1 MLECGE
7 KWICSAGG
15 KRRFWEEMK
24 VAIVIP
30 VLNQLAYTQGCLRCL
45 EADIAAGVK
54 VIVVDNGSTDSTGEW
69 LQQARGITV
78 IANPENRGCAPAWN
92 QGCRAAKDA
101 DWVVVLNNDVLLPA
115 GWLEKLIGAA
125 GREGFDVVSPAMRE
139 REQNYPFS
147 EYAAQYMER
156 MVGVVRCGAAHGV
169 CFAVSRR
176 AFEKVGEFDE
186 AFRIGQFED
195 SDFFRRVKLAGL
207 KLGTVGD
214 SFIHHFGSV
223 TQDALR
229 SSEKVRPYEAENRA
243 YFREKWKIGWL
254 RRRLE
259 KFASRRRLTR
269 WRDSEL
275 KAHGCTLH
283 EKWEDGVWKAF

>member
-1 MLECGE
+1 
-7 KWICSAGG
+7 
-15 KRRFWEEMK
+15 MK

-45 EADIAAGVK
+45 EADIEAGVQ
-54 VIVVDNGSTDSTGEW
+54 VIVVDNGSTDGTGAW
-69 LQQARGITV
+69 LKQVRGITV
-78 IANPENRGCAPAWN
+78 IANAENRGCAPAWN
-92 QGCRAAKDA
+92 QGCRAAGGA
-101 DWVVVLNNDVLLPA
+101 DWIVVLNNDVLLPE
-115 GWLEKLIGAA
+115 GWLAKLLGAA
-125 GREGFDVVSPAMRE
+125 ERAGLDVVSPAMRE

-147 EYAAQYMER
+147 EYAADFMAK
-156 MVGVVRCGAAHGV
+156 MAGVIREGAAHGV

-229 SSEKVRPYEAENRA
+229 SSKTVRPYETENRA
-243 YFREKWKIGWL
+243 HFRKKWKIGWL
-254 RRRLE
+254 RRRWE
-259 KFASRRRLTR
+259 KFSTRRRLKN
-269 WRDSEL
+269 WRDGEL
-275 KAHGCTLH
+275 AAHGRTLH
-283 EKWEDGVWKAF
+283 AKWEDGVWKAF

>member
-1 MLECGE
+1 
-7 KWICSAGG
+7 
-15 KRRFWEEMK
+15 MK

-30 VLNQLAYTQGCLRCL
+30 VLNQLAYTQGCLSSL
-45 EADIAAGVK
+45 ADDIAAGVK
-54 VIVVDNGSTDSTGEW
+54 VIVVDNGSTDGTGEW
-69 LQQARGITV
+69 LKQIRGITV
-78 IANPENRGCAPAWN
+78 IANAENRGCAPAWN
-92 QGCRAAKDA
+92 QGCREGKEA
-101 DWVVVLNNDVLLPA
+101 DWIVVLNNDVLLPT
-115 GWLEKLIGAA
+115 GWLGKLIGAA
-125 GREGFDVVSPAMRE
+125 ERAGLDVVSPAMRE

-147 EYAAQYMER
+147 EYAAEYMER
-156 MVGVVRCGAAHGV
+156 MKGVTRLGVAHGV

-229 SSEKVRPYEAENRA
+229 SSKKTRPYEAENRA
-243 YFREKWKIGWL
+243 YFRKKWKIGWL
-254 RRRLE
+254 RRRWE
-259 KFASRRRLTR
+259 KFVSRRRLAR
-269 WRDSEL
+269 WRDREL
-275 KAHGCTLH
+275 AVHGRTLH
-283 EKWEDGVWKAF
+283 EKWEDGGWKAF